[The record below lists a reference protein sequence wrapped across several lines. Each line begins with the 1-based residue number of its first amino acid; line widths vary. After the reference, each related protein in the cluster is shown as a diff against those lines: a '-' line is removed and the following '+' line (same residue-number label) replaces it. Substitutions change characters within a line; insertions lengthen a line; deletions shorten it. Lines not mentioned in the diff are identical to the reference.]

1 MLSGPQ
7 TSRLMGTKM
16 SNTLTKGNIKSK
28 IDYKVAENIAR
39 QRTQTSVNGAFSR
52 RFFNKNFDR

>member
-1 MLSGPQ
+1 
-7 TSRLMGTKM
+7 MGTKM
-16 SNTLTKGNIKSK
+16 THTLSKGNIKSK
-28 IDYKVAENIAR
+28 IDYRIAENIAR